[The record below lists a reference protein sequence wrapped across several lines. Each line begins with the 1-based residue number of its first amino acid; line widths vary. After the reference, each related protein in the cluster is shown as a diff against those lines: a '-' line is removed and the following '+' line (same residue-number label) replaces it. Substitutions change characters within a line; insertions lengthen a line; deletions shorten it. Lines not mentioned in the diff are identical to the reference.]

1 MQNKGLNR
9 AAIVALAVAVAAA
22 AAAAPPAVAQEV
34 VTRGDVLGDSPVVDL
49 ALALHD
55 PSAFAGEQ
63 VILEGTVVKACPMK
77 GCWME
82 LAPAGAARGIRVT
95 FQEYGF
101 FPASHLARRRAGPG
115 AVTGV
120 PFQTFGS
127 FGPPDVAGRAA
138 RLEGTFETNVFSR
151 ADADHLIAE
160 GVALVRNPDGTATE
174 LSFVASG
181 VELRTAA
188 AGQ

>member
-1 MQNKGLNR
+1 MKLSSPYRLGIGTL
-9 AAIVALAVAVAAA
+9 ALAVAVVAMAHP
-22 AAAAPPAVAQEV
+22 APAQQV
-34 VTRGDVLGDSPVVDL
+34 LTRGAALGDSPVVDL
-49 ALALHD
+49 AAALGN
-55 PSAFAGEQ
+55 PSAYAGEQ

-82 LAPAGAARGIRVT
+82 LAPDGAARGIRVT
-95 FQEYGF
+95 FKDYGF
-101 FPASHLARRRAGPG
+101 F
-115 AVTGV
+115 V
-120 PFQTFGS
+120 PT
-127 FGPPDVAGRAA
+127 DVAGRPA

-160 GVALVRNPDGTATE
+160 GVSLVRNPDGTATE

>member
-1 MQNKGLNR
+1 MSPAVQAPDGRGGWYMQIKGLNR
-9 AAIVALAVAVAAA
+9 AAIVALAFAVAAA
-22 AAAAPPAVAQEV
+22 VAPRAAAQEV

-49 ALALHD
+49 AQALHD

-95 FQEYGF
+95 FQDYGF
-101 FPASHLARRRAGPG
+101 F
-115 AVTGV
+115 V
-120 PFQTFGS
+120 PT
-127 FGPPDVAGRAA
+127 DVAGRSA

-151 ADADHLIAE
+151 HDADHLIEE

-174 LSFVASG
+174 LSFVATG
-181 VELRTAA
+181 VELRTPA

>member
-1 MQNKGLNR
+1 MRIRSLDR
-9 AAIVALAVAVAAA
+9 AVVVALAFAVAVAVAHPAA
-22 AAAAPPAVAQEV
+22 AQGV

-49 ALALHD
+49 AEALRN

-82 LAPAGAARGIRVT
+82 LAPEGAGRGIRVT
-95 FQEYGF
+95 FKDYGF
-101 FPASHLARRRAGPG
+101 FVP
-115 AVTGV
+115 TG
-120 PFQTFGS
+120 
-127 FGPPDVAGRAA
+127 VAGRSA

-151 ADADHLIAE
+151 RDADHLIEE

-181 VELRTAA
+181 VELRTPAD
-188 AGQ
+188 GR

>member
-1 MQNKGLNR
+1 MKSSSPYRLGIGTL
-9 AAIVALAVAVAAA
+9 VLAVAVVAMAH
-22 AAAAPPAVAQEV
+22 PVPAQQV
-34 VTRGDVLGDSPVVDL
+34 VTRGSALGDSPVVDL
-49 ALALHD
+49 AAALGN
-55 PSAFAGEQ
+55 PSAYAGEQ

-82 LAPAGAARGIRVT
+82 LAPDGAARGIRVT
-95 FQEYGF
+95 FKDYGF
-101 FPASHLARRRAGPG
+101 F
-115 AVTGV
+115 V
-120 PFQTFGS
+120 PT
-127 FGPPDVAGRAA
+127 DVAGRAA

-160 GVALVRNPDGTATE
+160 GVSLVRNPDGTATE

-181 VELRTAA
+181 VELRTPA